1 MLLHLVLVVVA
12 AATLAVAED
21 EPRLPAAEQEGVYA
35 VLEAV
40 NPGFPWRASFPDD
53 LCLAGPHGVSC
64 DDDGN
69 ASHVVGISLGYV
81 SDFSANPSC
90 VAPSPSAAAA
100 TLLTSGL
107 LAASFPR
114 LRSLFVYGCFVG
126 DDDARPLPP
135 LPWRLPPTLQDLV
148 LVNNPA
154 LSGRLAISAAS
165 LPLLRRL
172 VVASSGLSGDL
183 PSTAF
188 PRLEQLVLS
197 GSRFAGRIPTTL
209 VQSLTGVKIL
219 DLSSNLLA
227 GGIPRAIGGLTHLV
241 KLDLSSN
248 TLSGPIPGELGR
260 LTSLELLDLSNN
272 RLTGGVPVAL
282 RGMMAIKE
290 MYLSGNRRLGGR
302 VPADMFTGL
311 KGISAVGL
319 SDAGL
324 TGTIPASLGESLRNV
339 TYLGLDGNLLE
350 GEVPPALA
358 KMAGRVRLHG
368 NRGVCIS
375 PEFLAV
381 ASRSRTAGVPSCNAT
396 QAAPITRR
404 PVVIPVPLSSA
415 AEEKPAAA
423 APPMRLVLSGSRFA
437 GRIPTTLV
445 QSLTGVKILDLSS
458 NLLAGGIPRAIGGLT
473 HLVKLDLS
481 SNTLSGPIPGELGR
495 LTSLELLDLS
505 NNRLTGGVPVALRG
519 MMAIK
524 EMYLSG
530 NRRLGGRVP
539 ADMFT
544 GLKGI
549 SAVGLSDAGLTGTIP
564 ASLGESLRN
573 VTYLGLDGNLL
584 EGEVPPALAKMAG
597 RVRLHGNRG
606 VCISPEFLAVASR
619 SRTAGVPSCNATQA
633 APITRRPVVIP
644 VPLSSAAEEKPAA
657 AAPPMRVSSCVVV
670 AMLLL
675 MLS

>member
-1 MLLHLVLVVVA
+1 MRMILGRLLVVAVLA
-12 AATLAVAED
+12 AAAAAAES

-64 DDDGN
+64 DDDDGGN

-90 VAPSPSAAAA
+90 AAPSAA

-148 LVNNPA
+148 L
-154 LSGRLAISAAS
+154 
-165 LPLLRRL
+165 
-172 VVASSGLSGDL
+172 
-183 PSTAF
+183 
-188 PRLEQLVLS
+188 LVLS
-197 GSRFAGRIPTTL
+197 GSRFAGRIPSAL
-209 VQSLTGVKIL
+209 VQGLANVKIL

-227 GGIPRAIGGLTHLV
+227 GGIPRAIGGLTQLV

-248 TLSGPIPGELGR
+248 TLAGPIPGELGG
-260 LTSLELLDLSNN
+260 LASLELLDLSNN
-272 RLTGGVPVAL
+272 RLTGGVPAAL
-282 RGMMAIKE
+282 RGMTAIRE
-290 MYLSGNRRLGGR
+290 MYLSGNRRLGGS
-302 VPADMFTGL
+302 VPADMFAGL

-368 NRGVCIS
+368 NRAVCIS
-375 PEFLAV
+375 PEFLAG
-381 ASRSRTAGVPSCNAT
+381 APRPRIAGVPSCNAT
-396 QAAPITRR
+396 QAAPVTRR
-404 PVVIPVPLSSA
+404 PVVMPVPLASA
-415 AEEKPAAA
+415 EKPAAA
-423 APPMRLVLSGSRFA
+423 AAPPPMR
-437 GRIPTTLV
+437 
-445 QSLTGVKILDLSS
+445 
-458 NLLAGGIPRAIGGLT
+458 IG
-473 HLVKLDLS
+473 
-481 SNTLSGPIPGELGR
+481 
-495 LTSLELLDLS
+495 
-505 NNRLTGGVPVALRG
+505 
-519 MMAIK
+519 
-524 EMYLSG
+524 
-530 NRRLGGRVP
+530 
-539 ADMFT
+539 
-544 GLKGI
+544 
-549 SAVGLSDAGLTGTIP
+549 
-564 ASLGESLRN
+564 
-573 VTYLGLDGNLL
+573 
-584 EGEVPPALAKMAG
+584 
-597 RVRLHGNRG
+597 
-606 VCISPEFLAVASR
+606 
-619 SRTAGVPSCNATQA
+619 
-633 APITRRPVVIP
+633 
-644 VPLSSAAEEKPAA
+644 
-657 AAPPMRVSSCVVV
+657 SCVVV

>member
-1 MLLHLVLVVVA
+1 MRMILGRLLVVAVLA
-12 AATLAVAED
+12 AAAAAAES

-64 DDDGN
+64 DDDDGGN

-90 VAPSPSAAAA
+90 AAPSAA

-154 LSGRLAISAAS
+154 LTGRLAISAAS

-183 PSTAF
+183 PSTPF

-197 GSRFAGRIPTTL
+197 GSRFAGRIPSAL
-209 VQSLTGVKIL
+209 VQGLANVKIL

-227 GGIPRAIGGLTHLV
+227 GGIPRAIGGLTQLV

-248 TLSGPIPGELGR
+248 TLAGPIPGELGG
-260 LTSLELLDLSNN
+260 LASLELLDLSNN
-272 RLTGGVPVAL
+272 RLTGGVPAAL
-282 RGMMAIKE
+282 RGMTAIRE

-302 VPADMFTGL
+302 VPADMFAGL

-368 NRGVCIS
+368 NRAVCIS
-375 PEFLAV
+375 PEFLAG
-381 ASRSRTAGVPSCNAT
+381 APRPRIAGVPSCNAT
-396 QAAPITRR
+396 QAAPVTRR
-404 PVVIPVPLSSA
+404 PVVMPVPLASA
-415 AEEKPAAA
+415 EKPAAA
-423 APPMRLVLSGSRFA
+423 AAPPPMR
-437 GRIPTTLV
+437 
-445 QSLTGVKILDLSS
+445 
-458 NLLAGGIPRAIGGLT
+458 IG
-473 HLVKLDLS
+473 
-481 SNTLSGPIPGELGR
+481 
-495 LTSLELLDLS
+495 
-505 NNRLTGGVPVALRG
+505 
-519 MMAIK
+519 
-524 EMYLSG
+524 
-530 NRRLGGRVP
+530 
-539 ADMFT
+539 
-544 GLKGI
+544 
-549 SAVGLSDAGLTGTIP
+549 
-564 ASLGESLRN
+564 
-573 VTYLGLDGNLL
+573 
-584 EGEVPPALAKMAG
+584 
-597 RVRLHGNRG
+597 
-606 VCISPEFLAVASR
+606 
-619 SRTAGVPSCNATQA
+619 
-633 APITRRPVVIP
+633 
-644 VPLSSAAEEKPAA
+644 
-657 AAPPMRVSSCVVV
+657 SCVVV